1 MRLYAIFL
9 DGTESEQ
16 IYQLWT
22 TIPEAFYHAGSHSI
36 GARMCGSV
44 VALRS

>member
-1 MRLYAIFL
+1 MGLYAIFL

-22 TIPEAFYHAGSHSI
+22 TIPEVFYHDGSHPM
-36 GARMCGSV
+36 GLEC
-44 VALRS
+44 VAAW